1 MSCEKYIECFRQCV
15 RACMCDY
22 DYDSYWAPK
31 CMVRCDSLCE
41 PARVEIERAI
51 IRELFGI

>member
-15 RACMCDY
+15 RACMR

-31 CMVRCDSLCE
+31 CMVRCGSLCE

-51 IRELFGI
+51 IRELLGI